1 MINKRCCI
9 CGKLADLHHVQS
21 VGSQGYRDKINHIGL
36 EALPLCREHHTLLHS
51 MGNKKFMETYHL
63 QAVEIDK
70 KIAKVY
76 GLNTKEK

>member
-1 MINKRCCI
+1 
-9 CGKLADLHHVQS
+9 
-21 VGSQGYRDKINHIGL
+21 
-36 EALPLCREHHTLLHS
+36 